1 MQRQPGAG
9 GFTTIDLNV
18 TKYSANP
25 TGRVQNHVVNYVR
38 ERAEAKARKAARA
51 ASSVARSEA
60 RKEKERVNA
69 LAASA
74 PEIPALTAAEE
85 RLRARQ
91 AKGKATREAQAFMNE
106 SVDRMERM
114 PVATSWGYDNGYLG
128 FNTSSMGVVNTK
140 LLSRIQ
146 SGEVARQR
154 PIDMAIG
161 RNIKFGA
168 RHSATV
174 GVSVPN
180 YGDMDPVRRERQ
192 DKARGALGVVAH
204 MSISSGPPDDWQER
218 TAELSRL
225 STGGYVPYCGSPPLG
240 YADKPIG

>member
-114 PVATSWGYDNGYLG
+114 PCHTSWGYDNGYLG

-180 YGDMDPVRRERQ
+180 YGDMDPVRQERQ